1 MKKQKL
7 AFIGL
12 IRYPTYSYEWSN
24 NSANYYYYR
33 SIGTQHSAKQKY
45 IHCEEGKKRRD
56 PPVVFETA
64 HEEVFL
70 RVDFDN
76 FLQNKT
82 IC

>member
-1 MKKQKL
+1 MTKKL
-7 AFIGL
+7 AFTGPL
-12 IRYPTYSYEWSN
+12 RYLATLMNDLTTLLLLLSFD
-24 NSANYYYYR
+24 
-33 SIGTQHSAKQKY
+33 TQHSAKQKY

-76 FLQNKT
+76 FLQKKKQF
-82 IC
+82 